1 MFNRIIKFKH
11 STICIGNLTTDAPL
25 LKELQEFDLAN
36 STPTDCMDFLR
47 DLKQRYGKP
56 GSRR

>member
-1 MFNRIIKFKH
+1 M
-11 STICIGNLTTDAPL
+11 CIGNLTTDAPL